1 MQLEMDTAFLLE
13 MIEQEMAKK
22 RKGKENSS
30 IQE

>member
-13 MIEQEMAKK
+13 MFEEEMAKK
-22 RKGKENSS
+22 RNVKENSS